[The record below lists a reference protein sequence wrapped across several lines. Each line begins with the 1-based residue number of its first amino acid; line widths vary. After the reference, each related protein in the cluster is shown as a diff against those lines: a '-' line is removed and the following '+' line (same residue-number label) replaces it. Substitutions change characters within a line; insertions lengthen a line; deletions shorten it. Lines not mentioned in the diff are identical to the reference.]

1 MKPGGVRL
9 SCQARA
15 LLLSTILATLCWPL
29 SGFSQSKSSA
39 PSPSVQDR
47 SGSPAFDDRAPADLA
62 ELPDRIDAKLPALPL
77 DPDQVSVYV
86 QAVDADHPR
95 LAFNPEVSRAPA
107 SVIKLLTVIAGLDL
121 LGRDYRW
128 PTRVYVT
135 GSIEDGRLAGDLI
148 VKGFGDPYLSN
159 AAYAAMVRDLRAK
172 GIRDIGG
179 NLVFDETHLAAA
191 EAKRG
196 DFDDNPLSSYNAL
209 PAAIAVNR
217 QVTDIV
223 AYADRAQ
230 DRVGL
235 YTDPPLSGVDLVN
248 DARLVQG
255 PCRGRNHRVGASFSK
270 PADARPRIRLFGS
283 FASECPDERIPR
295 LLLEPAQHA
304 ASAFHALWLELGGR
318 IDGRI
323 IRGTLPAE
331 ATLFHEV
338 WSPPLADLIWDIDK
352 YSNNLMARQVFLA
365 LGVERDGP
373 PGTLEKARAVVADW
387 LVEIGIPA
395 PELLV
400 DNGSGLSRE
409 TVIQASTLGRLLVW
423 AYGQPFMPELL
434 SSMSIPGVD
443 GTTARRLRA
452 EPIAGR
458 AHLKTGTVRNA
469 SCIAGYVLDRDGRRW
484 AVVVLVNA
492 ADVGQRLVAWHGHA
506 VHHEVLRWVY
516 DGAPAD

>member
-1 MKPGGVRL
+1 MADRGQRF
-9 SCQARA
+9 SYRA
-15 LLLSTILATLCWPL
+15 LTLTAILAISCWPTG
-29 SGFSQSKSSA
+29 GFSQSAFSVGVPSVPGGSNPPPILY
-39 PSPSVQDR
+39 PSPPVLD
-47 SGSPAFDDRAPADLA
+47 
-62 ELPDRIDAKLPALPL
+62 ELPARIDAKLPALPL

-86 QAVDADHPR
+86 QAVGDARPR
-95 LAFNPEVSRAPA
+95 LAFNTDVPRTPA

-121 LGRDYRW
+121 LGRDYHW

-135 GSIEDGRLAGDLI
+135 GPVEDGRLAGDLI

-159 AAYAAMVRDLRAK
+159 AAYAAMIRDLRAK
-172 GIRDIGG
+172 GIHDISG
-179 NLVFDETHLAAA
+179 NLVFDESHLELPEA
-191 EAKRG
+191 ERG
-196 DFDDNPLSSYNAL
+196 DFDDNPFSSYNAL

-217 QVTDIV
+217 QVTEIV

-230 DRVGL
+230 SRVGL

-248 DARLVQG
+248 EARLVQA
-255 PCRGRNHRVGASFSK
+255 PCRGRNHRLGVSFSE

-283 FASECPDERIPR
+283 FASECPDERTPR

-323 IRGTLPAE
+323 IRGTLPAG

-338 WSPPLADLIWDIDK
+338 RSPPLAELIRRIDK
-352 YSNNLMARQVFLA
+352 YSDNLMARQVFLA

-373 PGTLEKARAVVADW
+373 PGTLEKSRAAIADW
-387 LVEIGIPA
+387 LAEIGIPA
-395 PELLV
+395 PRLIV

-409 TVIQASTLGRLLVW
+409 TAIEAGTLGRLLVW

-434 SSMSIPGVD
+434 ASMSIPGVD
-443 GTTARRLRA
+443 GTMTRRLRA

-484 AVVVLVNA
+484 VVVVLVNA

-516 DGAPAD
+516 DGARSD

>member
-1 MKPGGVRL
+1 MTVGGQRF
-9 SCQARA
+9 SHRA
-15 LLLSTILATLCWPL
+15 LPLLAILAAFCWPIA
-29 SGFSQSKSSA
+29 GFSQSELPAGSLPAQGQSGPPA
-39 PSPSVQDR
+39 SLYPSPPVLD
-47 SGSPAFDDRAPADLA
+47 
-62 ELPDRIDAKLPALPL
+62 ELPARIDVKLPALPL

-86 QAVDADHPR
+86 QAVDDARPW
-95 LAFNPEVSRAPA
+95 LAFNPDVPRTPA

-135 GSIEDGRLAGDLI
+135 GPIEDGRLAGDLI

-159 AAYAAMVRDLRAK
+159 AAYAAMIRDLRAK
-172 GIRDIGG
+172 GIHDIGG
-179 NLVFDETHLAAA
+179 NLVFDESHLQLPDT
-191 EAKRG
+191 ERG
-196 DFDDNPLSSYNAL
+196 DFDDNPFSSYNAL

-230 DRVGL
+230 GRVGL

-248 DARLVQG
+248 EARLIQG
-255 PCRGRNHRVGASFSK
+255 PCRGRNHRLGVGFSE

-283 FASECPDERIPR
+283 FASECPDERTPR

-323 IRGTLPAE
+323 IRGTLPAG

-338 WSPPLADLIWDIDK
+338 WSPPLAEQIREIDK

-365 LGVERDGP
+365 LGIKRDGP
-373 PGTLEKARAVVADW
+373 PGTLDKSRASIDAW
-387 LVEIGIPA
+387 LEEIGIPA
-395 PELLV
+395 PELIV

-409 TVIQASTLGRLLVW
+409 TAIAASTLGRLLVW

-434 SSMSIPGVD
+434 ASMSIPGVD
-443 GTTARRLRA
+443 GTMTRRLRA

-484 AVVVLVNA
+484 VVVVLVNA

-516 DGAPAD
+516 DGAPSE